1 MIKYI
6 LPALVLLG
14 GCSSS
19 PIEKAPALDVVSVTN
34 KLTLAMQSSS
44 LSAKQSKAVE
54 QLVQRKG
61 SPYGLNV
68 KLVSLSKSGQ
78 RGLNQIEAL
87 LIDQG
92 IAAKNIH
99 REHLAENGKGDV
111 QILIESFKAKVPKC
125 QAQKYSNNFINRYK
139 EHPSFGCAT
148 SVALAQMVAN
158 PKDLVVGEQLG
169 ATNGAK
175 AVATIDGY
183 IAPAMDSGNQ
193 TSSEENTS
201 TEFGGN

>member
-19 PIEKAPALDVVSVTN
+19 QIKRAPALDVVSVTN
-34 KLTLAMQSSS
+34 KLTFAMQGPS
-44 LSAKQSKAVE
+44 LSVKQRKVVE
-54 QLVQRKG
+54 QFVQRKG

-78 RGLNQIEAL
+78 RGLDQIEAL
-87 LIDQG
+87 LIEQG
-92 IAAKNIH
+92 IAVKNIH
-99 REHLAENGKGDV
+99 REHLTEKGKGDV
-111 QILIESFKAKVPKC
+111 QILVESFKAKVPKC
-125 QAQKYSNNFINRYK
+125 QVEKYSDNFINQYK

-148 SVALAQMVAN
+148 SVALAQMVVN

-183 IAPAMDSGNQ
+183 IAPVINTGSQTTSEGNP
-193 TSSEENTS
+193 S

>member
-19 PIEKAPALDVVSVTN
+19 QIERAPALDVVSVTN
-34 KLTLAMQSSS
+34 KLTFVMQGSS
-44 LSAKQSKAVE
+44 LSAEQSKAVE
-54 QLVQRKG
+54 QFVQRKG

-78 RGLNQIEAL
+78 RGLDQVEAL
-87 LIDQG
+87 LIEQG
-92 IAAKNIH
+92 IAVKNIH
-99 REHLAENGKGDV
+99 REHMTKEDKGDV
-111 QILIESFKAKVPKC
+111 QILIESFKAKIPKC
-125 QAQKYSNNFINRYK
+125 QVKKLSNTFINSYK
-139 EHPSFGCAT
+139 SHPSFGCAT

-175 AVATIDGY
+175 AVTTIDGY
-183 IAPAMDSGNQ
+183 IAPAIDSGSQ
-193 TSSEENTS
+193 TTSEANAP

>member
-1 MIKYI
+1 MLHFSWIF
-6 LPALVLLG
+6 
-14 GCSSS
+14 
-19 PIEKAPALDVVSVTN
+19 
-34 KLTLAMQSSS
+34 LAEV
-44 LSAKQSKAVE
+44 VE
-54 QLVQRKG
+54 QFVQRKG

-78 RGLNQIEAL
+78 RGLDQIEAL
-87 LIDQG
+87 LIEQG
-92 IAAKNIH
+92 IAVKNIH
-99 REHLAENGKGDV
+99 REHLTQKGKGDV
-111 QILIESFKAKVPKC
+111 QILVASFKAKVPKC
-125 QAQKYSNNFINRYK
+125 QVEKYSDNFINHYK

-183 IAPAMDSGNQ
+183 IAPVINTGSQTTSEGNP
-193 TSSEENTS
+193 S

>member
-6 LPALVLLG
+6 LPALVLLS

-19 PIEKAPALDVVSVTN
+19 QIERSSVLDVVSVTN
-34 KLTLAMQSSS
+34 KLTFVMQGAS
-44 LSAKQSKAVE
+44 LSAKQSKAIE
-54 QLVQRKG
+54 QFVQRKG

-78 RGLNQIEAL
+78 RGLDQVEAL
-87 LIDQG
+87 LVEQG
-92 IAAKNIH
+92 IAVKNIH
-99 REHLAENGKGDV
+99 REHLKKEVKGDV

-125 QAQKYSNNFINRYK
+125 QAKTPRNTFINSY
-139 EHPSFGCAT
+139 ESHPSFGCAT
-148 SVALAQMVAN
+148 SAALAQMIAN
-158 PKDLVVGEQLG
+158 PRDLVVGEQLG

-183 IAPAMDSGNQ
+183 IAPAIGSDSQTTSEGNP
-193 TSSEENTS
+193 S